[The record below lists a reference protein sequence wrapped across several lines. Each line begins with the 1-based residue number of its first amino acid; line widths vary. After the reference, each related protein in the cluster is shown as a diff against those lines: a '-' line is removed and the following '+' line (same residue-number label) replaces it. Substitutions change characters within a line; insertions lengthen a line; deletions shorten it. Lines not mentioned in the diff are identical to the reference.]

1 MDRFLSEAPMTE
13 TLLDGV
19 TQTLD
24 AAMKMAIDLLPKI
37 LGMIVIIAI
46 GWIIAMMIKLIVR
59 YMLKLLKFNALCDN
73 VGATQVLAKA
83 DLPTPTD
90 LVSGLVFWVNW
101 VAFLMLGIST
111 LGIVVL
117 QEQISKFFVYVPQ
130 IFVAVVILFVG
141 ILFAN
146 FSARAVL
153 LGMVNAN
160 VPSARL
166 LSNGVRLFLV
176 ILTVAM
182 ALEQVA
188 VAKSVVLITFSIA
201 FGAVMLGLAIAFGLG
216 GRDVARRVLER
227 QFAEDGKSDKD
238 EISHL

>member
-1 MDRFLSEAPMTE
+1 MTE

-24 AAMKMAIDLLPKI
+24 AATKMAIDLLPKI
-37 LGMIVIIAI
+37 LGMIIIIAI
-46 GWIIAMMIKLIVR
+46 GWIIAIVIKLIVR
-59 YMLKLLKFNALCDN
+59 YMLKLLKFNVLCDN
-73 VGATQVLAKA
+73 AGATQMLAKA
-83 DLPTPTD
+83 DLPAPTD
-90 LVSGLVFWVNW
+90 LVSALVFWVIW
-101 VAFLMLGIST
+101 VGFLMLGIST

-117 QEQISKFFVYVPQ
+117 QEQISRFFVYAPQ
-130 IFVAVVILFVG
+130 IFVALVILFVG
-141 ILFAN
+141 VLFAN

-160 VPSARL
+160 VSSARL

-227 QFAEDGKSDKD
+227 QFAENPKREKD

>member
-1 MDRFLSEAPMTE
+1 MTE

-24 AAMKMAIDLLPKI
+24 AATKMAVDLLPKI
-37 LGMIVIIAI
+37 LGMIIIIAI
-46 GWIIAMMIKLIVR
+46 GWIIAIMIKLIVR
-59 YMLKLLKFNALCDN
+59 YMLKLLKFNVLCDN
-73 VGATQVLAKA
+73 AGATQMLAKA
-83 DLPTPTD
+83 DLPAPTD
-90 LVSGLVFWVNW
+90 LVSALVFWVIW
-101 VAFLMLGIST
+101 VGFLMLGIST

-117 QEQISKFFVYVPQ
+117 QEQISRFFVYAPQ
-130 IFVAVVILFVG
+130 IFVALVILFVG
-141 ILFAN
+141 VLFAN

-160 VPSARL
+160 VSSARL

-227 QFAEDGKSDKD
+227 QFAENPKREKD

>member
-1 MDRFLSEAPMTE
+1 MTD
-13 TLLDGV
+13 TLINGV

-24 AAMKMAIDLLPKI
+24 AAVKMGLDLLPRI
-37 LGMIVIIAI
+37 VGMIIVIAI
-46 GWIIAMMIKLIVR
+46 GWIVAMMIRLIVR
-59 YMLKLLKFNALCDN
+59 YALKLLKFDVLCDN
-73 VGATQVLAKA
+73 VGATQILTKS
-83 DLPTPTD
+83 DLPAPTE
-90 LVSGLVFWVNW
+90 LVSALVFWVTW
-101 VAFLMLGIST
+101 MGFLMLGIST

-117 QEQISKFFVYVPQ
+117 QEQISRFFVYVPQ
-130 IFVAVVILFVG
+130 IFVALVILFVG
-141 ILFAN
+141 IVFAN

-160 VPSARL
+160 VPSAKL

-201 FGAVMLGLAIAFGLG
+201 FGAVMLGFAIAFGLG

-227 QFAEDGKSDKD
+227 QFAEDAKSEKD

>member
-1 MDRFLSEAPMTE
+1 MNQ
-13 TLLDGV
+13 TLINGV

-24 AAMKMAIDLLPKI
+24 EAMTMALHLFPKI
-37 LGMIVIIAI
+37 LAMILIVAI
-46 GWIIAMMIKLIVR
+46 GWVIAMVAKVVIR
-59 YMLKLLKFNALCDN
+59 YVLKLLKFNVLCDN
-73 VGATQVLAKA
+73 VGATQMLTKA
-83 DLPTPTD
+83 DLPAPAD
-90 LVSGLVFWVNW
+90 LVGAVVFWVTL

-111 LGIVVL
+111 LGIAVL
-117 QEQISKFFVYVPQ
+117 QEQISGFFVYVPQ
-130 IFVAVVILFVG
+130 IFVALVILFVG
-141 ILFAN
+141 VIFAN
-146 FSARAVL
+146 FAARAVL

-160 VPSARL
+160 VSAARM

-201 FGAVMLGLAIAFGLG
+201 FGAVMLGFAIAFGLG
-216 GRDVARRVLER
+216 GRDVARRLLER
-227 QFAEDGKSDKD
+227 QFADDPRRDKD

>member
-1 MDRFLSEAPMTE
+1 MTE
-13 TLLDGV
+13 TLLQGV
-19 TQTLD
+19 AQTLD
-24 AAMKMAIDLLPKI
+24 TAMKMALDIFPKI
-37 LGMIVIIAI
+37 LGMLIIIAI
-46 GWIIAMMIKLIVR
+46 GWVIAIVVKILVR
-59 YMLKLLKFNALCDN
+59 HFLKLVKFDVLCDN
-73 VGATQVLAKA
+73 VGATQMFTKA
-83 DLPTPTD
+83 DLPPPTE
-90 LVSGLVFWVNW
+90 LLSSLVFWVTLA
-101 VAFLMLGIST
+101 AFLMLGIST

-117 QEQISKFFVYVPQ
+117 QEQISRFFLYVPQ
-130 IFVAVVILFVG
+130 IFIALVILFIG

-146 FSARAVL
+146 FAARAVL

-166 LSNGVRLFLV
+166 LSNTVRVFLV

-188 VAKSVVLITFSIA
+188 LAKTVVLIAFSIA

-216 GRDVARRVLER
+216 GRDVARRFLER
-227 QFAEDGKSDKD
+227 QFAEESKSEKD